1 MKAIVQHLD
10 TGQTELLELPAP
22 RCRPG
27 HVLIRSINSLISAG
41 TERMLVEF
49 GKASMFDKAR
59 KQPEKVR
66 QVLDKIRTD
75 GLLATI
81 DAVRS
86 KLAQPIQLGYCNAGV
101 VLESG
106 TEGFSVGDRVVS
118 NGPHAEVVI
127 VPHHLC
133 ARIPDGVSDEQASFT
148 VMASIGLQGIRLL
161 QPTIGERFAVIGA
174 GLIGLLTIQLL
185 RANGCRV
192 LAVDFDQRK
201 LDIAK
206 SLGAEVCN
214 ARAMDPVTSGL
225 GFGGG
230 PGVDGVL
237 ITASTSSNDPVSQAA
252 RMCRKRGRI
261 ILVGV
266 TGLELNRSEFYHKEL
281 SFQVSCSYGP
291 GRYDP
296 EYEERGVDY
305 PLGFVRWTEQRN
317 FIAVLDLLA
326 GGKLDVAP
334 LISHRFALD
343 DVDRAYEVVAGAEP
357 SIAIVLRFAEEIVR
371 PSALIR
377 SSVVDLGGSAAAV
390 EHPTVGLIGSGNYAT
405 LVLTPAL
412 KAGGAC
418 LHTVACNGGLSGLHV
433 GRKFGFRTVTTDAQ
447 SVIADTAI
455 DTVVIATRHNTH
467 AALVCSALGAGKH
480 VFVEKPLALTH
491 AEIDAIDHLVRV
503 PVATLRK
510 PLLMV
515 GFNRRFAPQIVRL
528 AALLS
533 AVPGPKAFVATINAG
548 AIPPEHWT
556 QDAVVGG
563 GRIIGEACH
572 FIDLLRFLAGNRIE
586 AQQVMRLATPTA
598 DSASIQLRF
607 SDGSIGTIH
616 YLANGSKSFPK
627 ERIEVFAG
635 GGVIQLD
642 NFRRMTGFGWRGFA
656 RMNLWRQD
664 KGQKAC
670 AAAFLQ
676 AIRTGATAPIPYE
689 QIIEVSRVTIDI
701 AQALRT

>member
-1 MKAIVQHLD
+1 MKAIIQHLD
-10 TGQTELLELPAP
+10 TGQTELIELPAP

-27 HVLIRSINSLISAG
+27 HVLVRSVRSLISAG

-49 GKASMFDKAR
+49 GKASLLDKAR

-66 QVLDKIRTD
+66 QVFDKIRTD
-75 GLLATI
+75 GLLTTI

-101 VLESG
+101 VLESSV
-106 TEGFSVGDRVVS
+106 EGFSVGDRVVS

-127 VPHHLC
+127 VPQHLC

-174 GLIGLLTIQLL
+174 GLIGLLTVQLL

-192 LAVDFDQRK
+192 LAIDFDQRK

-206 SLGAEVCN
+206 AMGAEVCN
-214 ARAMDPVTSGL
+214 ASAMDSVASGL
-225 GFGGG
+225 GFSGG

-296 EYEERGVDY
+296 GYEERGIDY
-305 PLGFVRWTEQRN
+305 PIGFVRWTEQRN
-317 FIAVLDLLA
+317 FTAVLDLMA
-326 GGKLDVAP
+326 GGRLDVGP
-334 LISHRFALD
+334 LVSHRFALEE
-343 DVDRAYEVVAGAEP
+343 VGRAYEVVAGAEP
-357 SIAIVLRFAEEIVR
+357 SIGIVLRFADETVR
-371 PSALIR
+371 PSVPLR
-377 SSVVDLGGSAAAV
+377 SSVVDLGGPAV
-390 EHPTVGLIGSGNYAT
+390 AGAHPTVGLIGSGNYAT
-405 LVLTPAL
+405 MVLAPAL
-412 KAGGAC
+412 KAGGAR
-418 LHTVACNGGLSGLHV
+418 LHAVACNGGLSGLHIAK
-433 GRKFGFRTVTTDAQ
+433 KFGFRSVTTEARTIIDDP
-447 SVIADTAI
+447 VI

-467 AALVCSALGAGKH
+467 AGLVCSALAAGKH

-491 AEIDAIDHLVRV
+491 ADIDAVESALGSKAAVE
-503 PVATLRK
+503 RK

-515 GFNRRFAPQIVRL
+515 GFNRRFAPQSVRL
-528 AALLS
+528 ASLVA
-533 AVPGPKAFVATINAG
+533 AVPGPKAFIATINAG

-556 QDAVVGG
+556 QDLSVGG

-572 FIDLLRFLAGNRIE
+572 FIDLLRFLAGHRIE
-586 AQQVMRLATPTA
+586 SHQVMRMATPTA
-598 DSASIQLRF
+598 DSVSIQLRLA
-607 SDGSIGTIH
+607 DGSIGTIN
-616 YLANGSKSFPK
+616 YLANGPKSFPK

-642 NFRRMTGFGWRGFA
+642 NFRRMTGFGWRGFS

-670 AAAFLQ
+670 AAAFLL
-676 AIRTGATAPIPYE
+676 AIRNGTPAPIPRD
-689 QIIEVSRVTIDI
+689 QIIEVSRMSIDI
-701 AQALRT
+701 SQSARS

>member
-1 MKAIVQHLD
+1 MKAIIQHLD
-10 TGQTELLELPAP
+10 TGQTELIELPAP

-27 HVLIRSINSLISAG
+27 HVLIRSTKSLISAG

-49 GKASMFDKAR
+49 GKASLIDKAR

-66 QVLDKIRTD
+66 QVFDKIRTD

-86 KLAQPIQLGYCNAGV
+86 KLAQPIQLGYCNSGV

-106 TEGFSVGDRVVS
+106 AEGFSVGDRVVS

-127 VPHHLC
+127 VPQHLC

-206 SLGAEVCN
+206 SMGAEVCN
-214 ARAMDPVTSGL
+214 ASAMDPVASGL
-225 GFGGG
+225 NISGG
-230 PGVDGVL
+230 PGVDGVI

-261 ILVGV
+261 ILIGV

-296 EYEERGVDY
+296 GYEERGIDY

-317 FIAVLDLLA
+317 FTAVLDLMA
-326 GGKLDVAP
+326 SGRVDVGP

-343 DVDRAYEVVAGAEP
+343 EVDRAYEVVAGAEP
-357 SIAIVLRFAEEIVR
+357 SIGIVLRFADESVR
-371 PSALIR
+371 GNVHIR
-377 SSVVDLGGSAAAV
+377 SSVVDLGGPAGSK
-390 EHPTVGLIGSGNYAT
+390 PTIGLIGSGNYAT
-405 LVLTPAL
+405 MVLAPAL

-433 GRKFGFRTVTTDAQ
+433 ARKFGFRAVTTEVRTIIDDP
-447 SVIADTAI
+447 VI

-467 AALVCSALGAGKH
+467 AGLVCSALAAGKH

-491 AEIDAIDHLVRV
+491 ADIDAVESALGAI
-503 PVATLRK
+503 ASAERK
-510 PLLMV
+510 PVLMV

-528 AALLS
+528 VALLS

-556 QDAVVGG
+556 QDLCVGG

-572 FIDLLRFLAGNRIE
+572 FIDLLRFLAGHRI
-586 AQQVMRLATPTA
+586 ASHHVVCMATPTA
-598 DSASIQLRF
+598 DSLSIQLRF
-607 SDGSIGTIH
+607 AEGSIGTIN
-616 YLANGSKSFPK
+616 YLANGPKSFPK

-642 NFRRMTGFGWRGFA
+642 NFRRMTGFGWRGFS

-676 AIRTGATAPIPYE
+676 AIRNGTPGPIPCD
-689 QIIEVSRVTIDI
+689 QIIEVSRVSIDI
-701 AQALRT
+701 SQSARS